1 MREYVLMT
9 DSCCDLPDQMAKDL
23 QLEVL
28 PLTMHMDGQDYPN
41 TLDGAAISNEEFYR
55 RIRAGKMATTSAV
68 NVGQF
73 EDAMSAILEQGKD
86 ILCISFSSALSTTY
100 QSACIAAETVLA
112 KHPEGRIRVI
122 DSLSASLGQGLLMYL
137 TAHKKLEENLTLDQ
151 LGDWVEENKLHVCH
165 WFTVDDL
172 NYLKKGGRVSAATAL
187 VGTMLSIK
195 PIMHTSDEGK
205 LTVVGKARGRKSSLN
220 TLIDTVG
227 RLGINLQDQ
236 VMFICQADCQAEAE
250 AVAAQL
256 KQRYGVKEVY
266 IKLHR
271 PRHRQPYRPQH
282 HGPVLCGNGALSMK
296 WLELKIDAAPAGL
309 EPVSALLEDLGITGL
324 VIDDEGDFQD
334 FLEHN
339 HAYWDYVDDQLMQEK
354 KGLCRITFYLE
365 DSPDGYNTLAQVRM
379 ALSRVKQEHPEYGRL
394 AADHGEHGGR
404 RLGEQLEAVLQA
416 HGDRRPADRH
426 PGVGERRCAGGP
438 GGPAAEPGP
447 HLRHR
452 QPRHHPPVPDG
463 PGKAYHRRPDGAG
476 PGLRQRHSVHCRPAA
491 GGGPGRG
498 LRH

>member
-100 QSACIAAETVLA
+100 QSACIAAESVQA
-112 KHPEGRIRVI
+112 KYPEGRIRVI

-172 NYLKKGGRVSAATAL
+172 NFLKRGGRVSAATAL

-195 PIMHTSDEGK
+195 PVMHTDNEGR
-205 LTVVGKARGRKSSLN
+205 LTMVGKARGRKASLKA
-220 TLIDTVG
+220 LLDAIE
-227 RLGINLQDQ
+227 RLAIEPEKQT
-236 VMFICQADCQAEAE
+236 MFICHADCQEEAKQ
-250 AVAAQL
+250 VAAEI
-256 KQRYGVKEVY
+256 QRRFGTTDIRIHY
-266 IKLHR
+266 I
-271 PRHRQPYRPQH
+271 
-282 HGPVLCGNGALSMK
+282 GPVIGSHTGPNTM
-296 WLELKIDAAPAGL
+296 GL
-309 EPVSALLEDLGITGL
+309 
-324 VIDDEGDFQD
+324 F
-334 FLEHN
+334 F
-339 HAYWDYVDDQLMQEK
+339 
-354 KGLCRITFYLE
+354 
-365 DSPDGYNTLAQVRM
+365 
-379 ALSRVKQEHPEYGRL
+379 
-394 AADHGEHGGR
+394 
-404 RLGEQLEAVLQA
+404 
-416 HGDRRPADRH
+416 
-426 PGVGERRCAGGP
+426 VGTER
-438 GGPAAEPGP
+438 
-447 HLRHR
+447 
-452 QPRHHPPVPDG
+452 
-463 PGKAYHRRPDGAG
+463 
-476 PGLRQRHSVHCRPAA
+476 
-491 GGGPGRG
+491 
-498 LRH
+498 

>member
-1 MREYVLMT
+1 
-9 DSCCDLPDQMAKDL
+9 
-23 QLEVL
+23 
-28 PLTMHMDGQDYPN
+28 MHMDGQDYPN

-205 LTVVGKARGRKSSLN
+205 LTVVGKARR
-220 TLIDTVG
+220 LI
-227 RLGINLQDQ
+227 I
-236 VMFICQADCQAEAE
+236 
-250 AVAAQL
+250 
-256 KQRYGVKEVY
+256 
-266 IKLHR
+266 
-271 PRHRQPYRPQH
+271 
-282 HGPVLCGNGALSMK
+282 
-296 WLELKIDAAPAGL
+296 
-309 EPVSALLEDLGITGL
+309 
-324 VIDDEGDFQD
+324 
-334 FLEHN
+334 
-339 HAYWDYVDDQLMQEK
+339 
-354 KGLCRITFYLE
+354 
-365 DSPDGYNTLAQVRM
+365 
-379 ALSRVKQEHPEYGRL
+379 
-394 AADHGEHGGR
+394 
-404 RLGEQLEAVLQA
+404 
-416 HGDRRPADRH
+416 
-426 PGVGERRCAGGP
+426 
-438 GGPAAEPGP
+438 
-447 HLRHR
+447 
-452 QPRHHPPVPDG
+452 
-463 PGKAYHRRPDGAG
+463 
-476 PGLRQRHSVHCRPAA
+476 
-491 GGGPGRG
+491 
-498 LRH
+498 